1 LWLYFVGGNVK
12 IILVE
17 RVGESCVSLGDGLK
31 LYDDLI
37 KRLKEKERVDIDF
50 EGVVRVYT
58 PFLNGLLGRLF
69 DYFDKEYI
77 LSHVSFCRISRK
89 DLKKVNEFIDD
100 INRRD
105 TDRVLRE
112 TLEEFYE
119 EDSILDA

>member
-1 LWLYFVGGNVK
+1 MK